1 MINSIPNTS
10 LDALAQSA
18 WQYHTRERERTE
30 AANDARI
37 LELAR
42 IVNARPD
49 ADDIWA
55 NLPIVDGEMAG
66 TIDAAG
72 IAEILRYLDGA
83 LEETR

>member
-1 MINSIPNTS
+1 MNIPTAS

-18 WQYHTRERERTE
+18 WNFHQREQERTE

-37 LELAR
+37 LEIAR

-72 IAEILRYLDGA
+72 IAEILRYLEGA
-83 LEETR
+83 LEVGKL